1 MHTCTC
7 IYCSIV
13 VAGGPTDSVAI
24 TSSSDIDFTNC
35 PDIPT
40 AFSLLTVELHKLL
53 KRANF
58 AILKFGVLKQRWT
71 PGGIEF
77 PDDLQRR
84 IKAARELDTLLDV
97 LVDSGYWNW
106 VDLRLPSA
114 LIVSSGIQE
123 AELLIQNYINA
134 IFPKKLSDIL
144 PLPQQKE
151 QKDAYISRVAAMIE
165 KEPNEIT
172 VRDLARNSD
181 ILEAVIMDI
190 NNGSCVLKHLST
202 GQGHQSKSESGKAQ
216 VVPIVVLFLPIC
228 MLRYVMTVPLEYYH
242 AGAFSH
248 ILCFW
253 NNRRAGA

>member
-7 IYCSIV
+7 IYCSIAI
-13 VAGGPTDSVAI
+13 AGSPTCSVAI
-24 TSSSDIDFTNC
+24 ACSSDIDFTDC

-53 KRANF
+53 KRADL

-77 PDDLQRR
+77 SDDLQRR
-84 IKAARELDTLLDV
+84 IKAATNLDTLLDV

-123 AELLIQNYINA
+123 AELLIQKYKDA
-134 IFPKKLSDIL
+134 IFPKKLSEIL

-151 QKDAYISRVAAMIE
+151 HKDAYIYRVAAMMAM
-165 KEPNEIT
+165 EPNEIT

-181 ILEAVIMDI
+181 ILEAVKMDI
-190 NNGSCVLKHLST
+190 NNGSCVLEHLST
-202 GQGHQSKSESGKAQ
+202 GQGHQSKSESGKVQ
-216 VVPIVVLFLPIC
+216 VETGLLWFYFYQY
-228 MLRYVMTVPLEYYH
+228 MLSYVCDDCSIRVY
-242 AGAFSH
+242 
-248 ILCFW
+248 
-253 NNRRAGA
+253 